1 MVGPKQEL
9 RTRQVF
15 CGPLWGPSQA
25 LIDSPISVYRQHCP
39 FCKFETLQIISS
51 RIFMFYFTCID
62 TLPSDPN
69 QHCKFCIFFCL
80 QIFRNCSV
88 MYRSWLSLNLLLGLL
103 GCFQG
108 VVRVGWERGC
118 RLFLSCSI
126 LPAPTLV
133 LYSLMIWKGSMAWV
147 DERAVLTVTLVCC
160 YHQSSMC
167 SAGIYFC
174 VFVHYFSVPRTSV
187 SVQLHP
193 YFLIQI

>member
-1 MVGPKQEL
+1 M
-9 RTRQVF
+9 
-15 CGPLWGPSQA
+15 S
-25 LIDSPISVYRQHCP
+25 IDNIAR
-39 FCKFETLQIISS
+39 FANLK
-51 RIFMFYFTCID
+51 
-62 TLPSDPN
+62 
-69 QHCKFCIFFCL
+69 HCKFSAVAFSCFNLHVLIHCLVTHTNIAKFARFCL

-103 GCFQG
+103 GCFQD

-133 LYSLMIWKGSMAWV
+133 LYSPMIWKGSMTWV

-160 YHQSSMC
+160 YRQSSMC
-167 SAGIYFC
+167 VAGIHFC

-187 SVQLHP
+187 SVQLHL
-193 YFLIQI
+193 YFLIQIKRTHFHYM